1 MKSAVGCTFLV
12 IMSFYT
18 YSQSVDNEVKLSDLA
33 VPTSPAFI
41 ITDISPST
49 FQTPT
54 TPKSFIL
61 GLVQSYEESSDGF
74 PQNYSAEFAPYWWL
88 NPAKRNVYSFL
99 GIEKP
104 RPNTADS
111 VAKANPFSGLKFTT
125 VSLAFLK
132 KDLIADTVD
141 NAQKMFSLGV
151 RTTILKFHNKKY
163 ASAINAKVK
172 EWHNLT
178 QAEMAIVQ
186 GKLTRASDAERAEL
200 LQEFANFK
208 PKTTT
213 AKLKEI
219 SELIAQKP
227 LFSWDIAGAFATYG
241 VGDSTWRAGRTGVW
255 TTLSTYLPLGKEKE
269 IQKKYFNLNLVV
281 RYLRDNY
288 HGNEEGVLSRAN
300 NLDVGGKIAL
310 EFDKLS
316 IGYEAL
322 FRYVDGKGSPQNRNV
337 GIINYRIADNI
348 YLNGAYGE
356 NFDLPGKLVALFGI
370 TWGIGT
376 ETVKLPQ

>member
-12 IMSFYT
+12 VMSCYA

-99 GIEKP
+99 GIENP
-104 RPNTADS
+104 RANSADS
-111 VAKANPFSGLKFTT
+111 VAKENPFSGLKFTT

-132 KDLIADTVD
+132 KDLIADTLD

-163 ASAINAKVK
+163 AAAINAKVK
-172 EWHNLT
+172 EWHRLT
-178 QAEMAIVQ
+178 QLEIAVVQ
-186 GKLTRASDAERAEL
+186 EKLTRASDAERAEL
-200 LQEFANFK
+200 LQEFTNFK
-208 PKTTT
+208 PKNTA

-241 VGDSTWRAGRTGVW
+241 VGDSTWKAGRTGVW

-269 IQKKYFNLNLVV
+269 IQKNYFNLNLVV

-310 EFDKLS
+310 EINKLS

-370 TWGIGT
+370 TWGIGS
-376 ETVKLPQ
+376 ETVKLPN

>member
-1 MKSAVGCTFLV
+1 MKSVAGCTLLV

-99 GIEKP
+99 GIENP
-104 RPNTADS
+104 RSNGADS
-111 VAKANPFSGLKFTT
+111 VAKENPFSGLKFTT

-132 KDLIADTVD
+132 KDLIADTLD

-163 ASAINAKVK
+163 AAAINAKIK
-172 EWHNLT
+172 EWHELT
-178 QAEMAIVQ
+178 QVEMAVVQ
-186 GKLTRASDAERAEL
+186 EKLTRASDAERAEL
-200 LQEFANFK
+200 LQEFTNFK
-208 PKTTT
+208 PKNTA

-241 VGDSTWRAGRTGVW
+241 VGDSTWKAGRTGVW

-269 IQKKYFNLNLVV
+269 IQKNYFNLNLVV

-288 HGNEEGVLSRAN
+288 HGNEEGMLSRAN

-310 EFDKLS
+310 EFNKLS

-376 ETVKLPQ
+376 ETVKLPE

>member
-104 RPNTADS
+104 RPNSADS

-163 ASAINAKVK
+163 AAAINAKVK

-178 QAEMAIVQ
+178 QLEMAVVQ
-186 GKLTRASDAERAEL
+186 EKLTRASAAERAEL
-200 LQEFANFK
+200 LHEFANFK

-288 HGNEEGVLSRAN
+288 HGNEEGMLSRAN

-322 FRYVDGKGSPQNRNV
+322 FRYVDGKGSAQNRNV

-356 NFDLPGKLVALFGI
+356 NFDLPGKLVALFGV

>member
-1 MKSAVGCTFLV
+1 MFLMSVSAF
-12 IMSFYT
+12 
-18 YSQSVDNEVKLSDLA
+18 SQSVDDEVKLSDLA

-61 GLVQSYEESSDGF
+61 GLVQSYEESSDGL

-99 GIEKP
+99 GIETP
-104 RPNTADS
+104 SSNSADA
-111 VAKANPFSGLKFTT
+111 VAKENPFSGLKFTT
-125 VSLAFLK
+125 VSLAFLR
-132 KDLIADTVD
+132 KDLVADTLQ
-141 NAQKMFSLGV
+141 NSQKIVSLGV

-163 ASAINAKVK
+163 TAAIKAKVQEWHALTQVEIEAVQEKMTRAASA
-172 EWHNLT
+172 
-178 QAEMAIVQ
+178 
-186 GKLTRASDAERAEL
+186 AERTEL
-200 LQEFANFK
+200 LNEFTNFK
-208 PKTTT
+208 PKTT
-213 AKLKEI
+213 ASKLKEI

-241 VGDSTWRAGRTGVW
+241 IGDSTWNAGRTGLW
-255 TTLSTYLPLGKEKE
+255 TTLATYLPLGLGEDKQIPEN
-269 IQKKYFNLNLVV
+269 YFNLNLVV
-281 RYLRDNY
+281 RYMRDNY
-288 HGNEEGVLSRAN
+288 HSSEEGRLSRAN

-310 EFDKLS
+310 EFNKLS

-370 TWGIGT
+370 TWGIGS
-376 ETVKLPQ
+376 ETIKLPK

>member
-1 MKSAVGCTFLV
+1 MKSVAGCTLLV

-99 GIEKP
+99 GIENP
-104 RPNTADS
+104 RSNSADS
-111 VAKANPFSGLKFTT
+111 VAKENPFSGLKFTT

-132 KDLIADTVD
+132 KDLIADTLD

-163 ASAINAKVK
+163 AAAINAKIK
-172 EWHNLT
+172 EWHELT
-178 QAEMAIVQ
+178 QVEMAVVQ
-186 GKLTRASDAERAEL
+186 EKLTRASDAERAEL
-200 LQEFANFK
+200 LQEFTNFK
-208 PKTTT
+208 PKNTA

-241 VGDSTWRAGRTGVW
+241 VGDSTWKAGRTGVW

-269 IQKKYFNLNLVV
+269 IQKNYFNLNVV
-281 RYLRDNY
+281 LRYLRDNY
-288 HGNEEGVLSRAN
+288 HGNEEGMLSRAN

-310 EFDKLS
+310 EFNKLS

-376 ETVKLPQ
+376 ETVKLPE